1 MTTDQR
7 IPRETTQIDVCI
19 ASYKRPQLLSKLLE
33 SLATQRHPVEI
44 SIDVIVVDND
54 PLGSARKVVEAA
66 TESGLRTRYFMQPIK
81 NISLTRNMAV
91 ENSKG
96 EFIAFIDDDECAD
109 VTWLM
114 NLYTAINKYRADVVF
129 GPVVGVLPFNA
140 PAWIKTG
147 KFFSRENRPTG
158 SVVTFGATNNAL
170 VRASRIQDI
179 SAPFNAK
186 YGLTGGEDTDFFQRL
201 RESGAKLIWCNE
213 AIVHEAISP
222 ERMTV
227 TWLILRSFRG
237 GQMFGEI
244 CVKHNGWLSSLKWLI
259 IRSSLALIAILG
271 AILSFPITRIWGVR
285 CLQKFAGNV
294 GQLSSLF
301 RLRYK
306 EYGE

>member
-1 MTTDQR
+1 MQR
-7 IPRETTQIDVCI
+7 LP
-19 ASYKRPQLLSKLLE
+19 A
-33 SLATQRHPVEI
+33 EI
-44 SIDVIVVDND
+44 SVDVIVVDND

-109 VTWLM
+109 ATWLM

-213 AIVHEAISP
+213 AIVNEAISP
-222 ERMTV
+222 ERMKA

-259 IRSSLALIAILG
+259 VRSSLALIAILG
-271 AILSFPITRIWGVR
+271 AILSFPITRTWGVR

-301 RLRYK
+301 RLRYE